1 MSHARASIAQSL
13 SNDTVCRI
21 TTGAP
26 LPLGSSAV
34 VMVEDT
40 RVAKTTEDGTEELEI
55 DILVDDITPQANVRE
70 IGSDVRAGD
79 IILRENDIISLI
91 GGEIGLL
98 ASVGVRYV
106 SIFRKPVIGVL
117 STGDEIVQFDEKVDL
132 RLGEVRDTNRPT
144 LLSIIR
150 KSGYD
155 ALDLG
160 IVSDK

>member
-1 MSHARASIAQSL
+1 MAQPL
-13 SNDTVCRI
+13 KNDTVCRI

-40 RVAKTTEDGTEELEI
+40 TVAKTTEDGAEELEI
-55 DILVDDITPQANVRE
+55 DILVDDLTPQANVRE

-79 IILRENDIISLI
+79 IILRENDIISPI
-91 GGEIGLL
+91 GGELGLL

-106 SIFRKPVIGVL
+106 SIVRKPDIGVL